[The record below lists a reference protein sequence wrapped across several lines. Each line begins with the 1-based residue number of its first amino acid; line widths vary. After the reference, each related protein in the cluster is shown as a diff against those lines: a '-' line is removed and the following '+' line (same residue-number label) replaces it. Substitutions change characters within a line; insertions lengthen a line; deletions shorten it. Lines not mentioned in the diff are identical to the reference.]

1 MSILVTALLVMV
13 LIAFS
18 GFFSMAETALT
29 SVSRAKMLTL
39 AQEGNW
45 RAKTVNFLLAKS
57 DKMLAA
63 LLLGNNLINILAS
76 AITTELMLRLFSHNG
91 IAIATVLMTVVVL
104 IFAEVLPKSWALHRA
119 DTIAMAI
126 APVIRI
132 VLLVLTPITSGLSW
146 IVRKTAA
153 MFGADFDQVKYS
165 ISIEELRGA
174 IEMHQGDHSPEDIE
188 ETETIRHERAMMRSV
203 LDLADVTVS
212 EVMTHRRNAEMLD
225 ANLSPP
231 DLIDR
236 ALASPFSRLPIYKD
250 NPENIVGVIHTKL
263 LMRQLRTVEG
273 RTGDIDILS
282 LVSEPWFIPETT
294 TLFDQLQ
301 QFRERRE
308 HFALVVDEYG
318 TWLGLVTLE
327 DILEEIVGQIDDEHD
342 YVSNGVQRDP
352 QSIDSDDGQG
362 SYVIDGTTTIRDL
375 NRQFDWNLPDDDYA
389 TIAGLVLYES
399 QAVPDVGQS
408 YTFYN
413 YRFDIIERHR
423 HQITKVRV
431 TPLG

>member
-1 MSILVTALLVMV
+1 MSIFLTALLVMV
-13 LIAFS
+13 LVALS
-18 GFFSMAETALT
+18 GFFSLAETALT
-29 SVSRAKMLTL
+29 SASRAKMLTL

-45 RAKTVNFLLAKS
+45 RAKVVNFLLAKN

-76 AITTELMLRLFSHNG
+76 AITTELMLRLFDKNG
-91 IAIATVLMTVVVL
+91 IVIATVLMTVVVL

-119 DTIAMAI
+119 DTLAMAI
-126 APVIRI
+126 APAVRVI
-132 VLLVLTPITSGLSW
+132 LYVLTPITSALSW

-153 MFGADFDQVKYS
+153 LFGADFEQVKYS

-174 IEMHQGDHSPEDIE
+174 IEMHQGDHHTVDQE
-188 ETETIRHERAMMRSV
+188 ETETIRHERAMMKSV

-225 ANLSPP
+225 ANLSPS

-236 ALASPFSRLPIYKD
+236 ALASQFSRLPIYQD

-263 LMRQLRTVEG
+263 LMRQLRALEG
-273 RTGDIDILS
+273 SREDVDILS
-282 LVSEPWFIPETT
+282 LVSEPWFIPERT

-301 QFRERRE
+301 EFRTRRE

-318 TWLGLVTLE
+318 TWLGIVTLE

-342 YVSNGVQRDP
+342 NVVPDVAHDP
-352 QSIDSDDGQG
+352 HGDG
-362 SYVIDGTTTIRDL
+362 SYVIDGTTTIRDI
-375 NRQFDWNLPDDDYA
+375 NRRFDWNLPDEDYA
-389 TIAGLVLYES
+389 TVAGLVLYES
-399 QAVPDVGQS
+399 HTVPEVGQS
-408 YTFYN
+408 FNFYS
-413 YRFDIIERHR
+413 YRFDILERHR

-431 TPLG
+431 TPITA

>member
-1 MSILVTALLVMV
+1 MSILVTTILVTVLVAL
-13 LIAFS
+13 S

-29 SVSRAKMLTL
+29 SVSRAKMVMLS
-39 AQEGNW
+39 QEGNW
-45 RAKTVNFLLAKS
+45 RAKTVIFLLSKG

-91 IAIATVLMTVVVL
+91 IAIATVLMTVIVL
-104 IFAEVLPKSWALHRA
+104 IFAEVLPKSFALHRSDA
-119 DTIAMAI
+119 VALAI
-126 APVIRI
+126 APVVRVI
-132 VLLVLTPITSGLSW
+132 LLILTPITTALSW

-153 MFGADFDQVKYS
+153 LFGADFDQVKYS

-174 IEMHQGDHSPEDIE
+174 IEMHQGEHDTEGQE

-225 ANLSPP
+225 AGMTPT

-236 ALASPFSRLPIYKD
+236 ALASPFSRLPIYQD

-263 LMRQLRTVEG
+263 LMRQLRTMQGQSDEV
-273 RTGDIDILS
+273 DILS

-318 TWLGLVTLE
+318 TWLGIVTLE

-342 YVSNGVQRDP
+342 HVASGVHNDGE
-352 QSIDSDDGQG
+352 GQG
-362 SYVIDGTTTIRDL
+362 SYLIDGTTTIRDL
-375 NRQFDWNLPDDDYA
+375 NRQFDWNLPDEDYA

-399 QAVPDVGQS
+399 HTVPDVGQS
-408 YTFYN
+408 FTFYN
-413 YRFDIIERHR
+413 HQFDIVERYR

-431 TPLG
+431 TPLS

>member
-1 MSILVTALLVMV
+1 MSIFLTALLVMLLV
-13 LIAFS
+13 ALS
-18 GFFSMAETALT
+18 GFFSLAETALT
-29 SVSRAKMLTL
+29 SASRAKMLTL

-45 RAKTVNFLLAKS
+45 RAKVVNFLLAKN

-63 LLLGNNLINILAS
+63 LLLGNNLVNILAS
-76 AITTELMLRLFSHNG
+76 AITTELMLRLFEKNG
-91 IAIATVLMTVVVL
+91 IVIATVLMTVIVL

-119 DTIAMAI
+119 DKVAMAI
-126 APVIRI
+126 APAVRI
-132 VLLVLTPITSGLSW
+132 ILYILNPITSALSW

-153 MFGADFDQVKYS
+153 LFGADFEQVKYS

-174 IEMHQGDHSPEDIE
+174 IEMHQGDHHTVHE
-188 ETETIRHERAMMRSV
+188 ESETIRHERAMMKSV

-225 ANLSPP
+225 ANLSPTEV
-231 DLIDR
+231 IDR
-236 ALASPFSRLPIYKD
+236 SLSSQFSRLPIYQD

-263 LMRQLRTVEG
+263 LMRQLRAMEG
-273 RTGDIDILS
+273 NRDDVDILS

-318 TWLGLVTLE
+318 TWLGIVTLE
-327 DILEEIVGQIDDEHD
+327 DILEEIVGQIHDEHD
-342 YVSNGVQRDP
+342 HVVQDMHSDP
-352 QSIDSDDGQG
+352 HGDG
-362 SYVIDGTTTIRDL
+362 SYVIDGTMTIRDI
-375 NRQFDWNLPDDDYA
+375 NRRFDWNLPDEDYA
-389 TIAGLVLYES
+389 TVAGLILYES
-399 QAVPDVGQS
+399 QAVPEEGQS
-408 YTFYN
+408 FTFYN
-413 YRFDIIERHR
+413 YRFDILERHR

-431 TPLG
+431 TPLLD

>member
-1 MSILVTALLVMV
+1 MSIFLTALLVMV
-13 LIAFS
+13 LVALS
-18 GFFSMAETALT
+18 GFFSLAETALT
-29 SVSRAKMLTL
+29 SASRAKMLTL

-45 RAKTVNFLLAKS
+45 RAKVVNFLLAKN

-76 AITTELMLRLFSHNG
+76 AITTELMLRLFDKNG
-91 IAIATVLMTVVVL
+91 IAIATVLMTVIVL

-119 DTIAMAI
+119 DNLAMAI
-126 APVIRI
+126 APAVRI
-132 VLLVLTPITSGLSW
+132 ILYVLNPITSALSW

-153 MFGADFDQVKYS
+153 LFGANFEQVKYS

-174 IEMHQGDHSPEDIE
+174 IEMHQGDHHTVDQE
-188 ETETIRHERAMMRSV
+188 ETETIRHERAMMKSV

-225 ANLSPP
+225 ASLSPTEV
-231 DLIDR
+231 IDR
-236 ALASPFSRLPIYKD
+236 SLASQFSRLPIYQD

-263 LMRQLRTVEG
+263 LMRQLRAMEG
-273 RTGDIDILS
+273 SREEVDILS

-318 TWLGLVTLE
+318 TWLGIVTLE

-342 YVSNGVQRDP
+342 HVKQHVHDDP
-352 QSIDSDDGQG
+352 QGDG
-362 SYVIDGTTTIRDL
+362 SYVIDGTTTIRDI
-375 NRQFDWNLPDDDYA
+375 NRRFDWNLPDEDYA
-389 TIAGLVLYES
+389 TVAGLVLYES
-399 QAVPDVGQS
+399 QAVPDIGQS
-408 YTFYN
+408 FTFYN
-413 YRFDIIERHR
+413 YRFDILERHR

-431 TPLG
+431 TPLGD